1 MATPPAAGSRLLTSH
16 PNRPRRAP
24 PLSIVF
30 VTREGAILA
39 RHASDLKGSGG
50 LRRKKKGGEGCISD
64 SVVSCIRP
72 IDEPHVVSQ
81 PTYLLGLS
89 VFFQRI
95 CLPFFLSFF
104 LALLTPF
111 LLKFKLKLSLK
122 KKHILKIHRFVYQ
135 ANPTGPSLS
144 RCYHRYMEVRYA
156 GGRTMNK
163 LSEFPGFGSSLSLL
177 LCRPIVSLQ
186 WSPFVHTPA
195 IQPGGRRG
203 EWKKSDMDFPFF
215 HAESYYIGYKAVITL
230 HEHPSLPP
238 PPGCILIA

>member
-1 MATPPAAGSRLLTSH
+1 MATPPAGGWVSVTHVAPKPATQS
-16 PNRPRRAP
+16 P
-24 PLSIVF
+24 PLFIVF

-50 LRRKKKGGEGCISD
+50 LRRKKKRGKGCISD
-64 SVVSCIRP
+64 SVYCASCIVP
-72 IDEPHVVSQ
+72 STSLMSSANL

-95 CLPFFLSFF
+95 CLPFFLFG
-104 LALLTPF
+104 LAHPLPSQIQAQ
-111 LLKFKLKLSLK
+111 KR
-122 KKHILKIHRFVYQ
+122 HILKIHRFVYL
-135 ANPTGPSLS
+135 ANPTDPSLS
-144 RCYHRYMEVRYA
+144 RCYHRYMKVRYA
-156 GGRTMNK
+156 GGRTMTK
-163 LSEFPGFGSSLSLL
+163 LSEFPGSGSSLSLL

-230 HEHPSLPP
+230 HEHPSPP
-238 PPGCILIA
+238 ACMLIA